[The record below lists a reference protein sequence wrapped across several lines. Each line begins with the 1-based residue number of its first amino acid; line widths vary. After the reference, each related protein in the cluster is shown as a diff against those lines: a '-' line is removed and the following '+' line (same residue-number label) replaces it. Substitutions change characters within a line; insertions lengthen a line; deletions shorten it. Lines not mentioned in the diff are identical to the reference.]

1 MLAAAQSA
9 FSNQLL
15 HKLKSTAPTVDAA
28 VITSTGATALRQVFH
43 GAELDGVIRAYAW
56 GIKVAFA
63 LSIAACGITAI
74 TSLATKWD
82 NTNKTKAGGA

>member
-1 MLAAAQSA
+1 MIAAAQA
-9 FSNQLL
+9 GFTNQLL
-15 HKLKSTAPTVDAA
+15 HKLESTAPNVDHTL
-28 VITSTGATALRQVFH
+28 ITSTGATALRQVFH

-63 LSIAACGITAI
+63 ITIASCGIAAI

-82 NTNKTKAGGA
+82 NVNKKKSSA